1 MGGGAGKC
9 RRAST
14 TMPGKRIRTV
24 VASLVEPTTHKEKK
38 LRGLQSVYQEALC
51 EAFDANATTMTAVN
65 DIVTPYDLP
74 YQAKDALKRHVPGL
88 LKSGSAE
95 LSKTQPI
102 RFTNRSAVF
111 DYSSDR
117 NHSFCWEVPQPGRG
131 TNFWIPLAINPDQR
145 EWWLQL
151 LNGEAT
157 AGQLQLITQP
167 QQSRWDLHVPIK
179 LKTMDREVDCESCTP
194 IGFDVGEAILLT
206 GCALLNGRPVDPLLV
221 DGSRAR
227 HLNQTLQTTLQRLQ
241 EREAAEWRIDEQAAY
256 FQNAIRDEIETATR
270 KAVEYA
276 AGFDQP
282 VIVLEQLTSIHDDL
296 NFGTHMNRRLHVWAF
311 DQLQTRLAD
320 KAADAEIP
328 VRYVDPAYTSQIC
341 HACGEIGTRP
351 RQAEFRCTN
360 DDCWVSVYQAD
371 INAAANIAGRLDPWG
386 ESCPWKPGSDDM
398 PWNGRTRE
406 SATGPREQSP
416 SQR

>member
-1 MGGGAGKC
+1 
-9 RRAST
+9 
-14 TMPGKRIRTV
+14 MPDERIRTV
-24 VASLVEPTTHKEKK
+24 VASLVEPTTHKEQK
-38 LRGLQSVYQEALC
+38 LLNLRSTYREALC

-88 LKSGSAE
+88 LKGGSTE
-95 LSKTQPI
+95 LSETQPI
-102 RFTNRSAVF
+102 RFTNRMAVF
-111 DYSSDR
+111 DHSTDR
-117 NHSFCWEVPQPGRG
+117 THAFCWEVPQPGRG

-145 EWWLQL
+145 KWWLQL
-151 LNGEAT
+151 LDGEAT
-157 AGQLQLITQP
+157 AGQLQLITRPRQA
-167 QQSRWDLHVPIK
+167 RWELHVPLK
-179 LKTMDREVDCESCTP
+179 LPTAEPEFDHETCTP
-194 IGFDVGEAILLT
+194 VGFDVGEAILLT
-206 GCALLNGRPVDPLLV
+206 GCALLDGRPVDPLLV
-221 DGSRAR
+221 DGGRAR

-241 EREAAEWRIDEQAAY
+241 ERDAAEWRIDEQAAY
-256 FQNAIRDEIETATR
+256 FRNALRDEIETATR
-270 KAVEYA
+270 NAVEYA

-282 VIVLEQLTSIHDDL
+282 VIVLEQLTSIQDDL
-296 NFGTHMNRRLHVWAF
+296 DFGPHMNRRLHAWAF

-351 RQAEFRCTN
+351 KQAEFRCTN
-360 DDCWVSVYQAD
+360 NDCWVSVYQAD

-386 ESCPWKPGSDDM
+386 ESCPREPGSDDTLR
-398 PWNGRTRE
+398 NGRTRD
-406 SATGPREQSP
+406 SATGPREQSS